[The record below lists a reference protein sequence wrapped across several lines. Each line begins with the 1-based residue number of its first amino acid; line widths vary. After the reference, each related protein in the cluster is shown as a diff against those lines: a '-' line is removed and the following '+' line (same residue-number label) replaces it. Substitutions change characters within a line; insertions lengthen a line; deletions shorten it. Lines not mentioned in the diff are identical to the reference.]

1 MAASTKYQNNVQPIA
16 ISLPFGVEA
25 EAYDTDP
32 LQKRVLVLLLSLM
45 IVMPL
50 TVLGLY
56 SLGHSGT
63 HTAFAAPAE
72 EGSAPPAQAIAEE
85 TAETGGV
92 GGAAT
97 TSLAAA
103 GALAPIFAPE
113 VLHWTPQITQ
123 WAADYDL
130 DPNLV
135 AIIMQVESCGD
146 PGAVSSAGAQGLF
159 QVMPFHFTAGENMTD
174 PDTNARRGMNY
185 FVEGLRYHNG
195 DIGRTF
201 AGYNGGHGTSAKN
214 WSLWPSE
221 TQRYYTWTT
230 GIYEDIQAGL
240 NPSPTLEAWLAAGG
254 AGLCRQA
261 ADRLGL

>member
-1 MAASTKYQNNVQPIA
+1 MAASTKYQNNIQPIA
-16 ISLPFGVEA
+16 ISLPFGVDVEA
-25 EAYDTDP
+25 DGADP
-32 LQKRVLVLLLSLM
+32 FQKRVLVLLLSLM

-56 SLGHSGT
+56 SLGHSGA

-72 EGSAPPAQAIAEE
+72 EDAPPALPVG
-85 TAETGGV
+85 AETSGGV
-92 GGAAT
+92 GGVAT

-103 GALAPIFAPE
+103 GALAQIFAPE
-113 VLHWTPQITQ
+113 VLHWTPQIVQ
-123 WAADYDL
+123 WAAAYDL

-174 PDTNARRGMNY
+174 PDTNARRGLNY
-185 FVEGLRYHNG
+185 FVEGLRYHSG

-254 AGLCRQA
+254 AGLCQQA
-261 ADRLGL
+261 ANRLDL